1 MLAQSPLEIR
11 EREIKTEFL
20 LRMGKELDE
29 RRSALT
35 RQLEEI
41 SQSLTALWTEYGVL
55 HNSSIYVNRLPTE
68 ILRHIFSFCL
78 TVPRL
83 AGDGYYVYEEERP
96 STEVVLSHVCH
107 HWRDIAV
114 NDPLLWRS
122 FRYKTPRWK
131 RNPITRF
138 STYLE
143 RSAPTSMDLFIHFNL
158 SSHEDMTLLD
168 TAALQVHRWRRVTII
183 SEDNKFNWAQF
194 QSALRDKEAAELEYF
209 SFRPS
214 MFVSAHTNSG
224 HVLPVPCLK
233 PKIFTLGAPK
243 LARVHL
249 DSTVPYF
256 FLPPL
261 SNVSTFSLDAKYI
274 GPSSVTW
281 NAFLDIVAL
290 PNLQSL
296 SIGGEVLLAPTEERL
311 NQPVE
316 AKALKHL
323 RWSGDRDSLHHF
335 LSYLSAPNL
344 ETLVLCRMHLPPRP
358 NHPNASLCLPSLHTL
373 HIIECANLSANYV
386 QFLASGC
393 PNIKHLSTSYYRP
406 ESGHL
411 LSYLNQESEAGRIHW
426 PELQTMT
433 CYVDGTD
440 TVGLYLDFVRA
451 RKRVN
456 GDRLTLRV
464 SNRLYLLWLTHLPH
478 PFIVLQ
484 QECDIVPWT
493 SVADILPSQWPVG
506 GNVCVSQYDRSS
518 QFNFAVDWNEF

>member
-20 LRMGKELDE
+20 
-29 RRSALT
+29 
-35 RQLEEI
+35 QLEEI

-107 HWRDIAV
+107 HWRDIA
-114 NDPLLWRS
+114 
-122 FRYKTPRWK
+122 TPR
-131 RNPITRF
+131 
-138 STYLE
+138 TYLE

-168 TAALQVHRWRRVTII
+168 TAALQVHRWRR
-183 SEDNKFNWAQF
+183 FNWAQF

-224 HVLPVPCLK
+224 HVLP
-233 PKIFTLGAPK
+233 IFTLGAPK

-261 SNVSTFSLDAKYI
+261 SNYI

-311 NQPVE
+311 NQPPPPLVRGPRLP
-316 AKALKHL
+316 APL
-323 RWSGDRDSLHHF
+323 SLLPLCPQPRNPRP
-335 LSYLSAPNL
+335 LSYAP
-344 ETLVLCRMHLPPRP
+344 PPRP

-440 TVGLYLDFVRA
+440 TVGCT
-451 RKRVN
+451 
-456 GDRLTLRV
+456 LTSV